1 MTYDSSFLIQ
11 SQMVK
16 VEYLPVFRE
25 QMFIFQAERY
35 QRLEELLNELMELH
49 QNDIE
54 VIKSQVSEQ
63 ESISHYQN
71 QESLRAF
78 RENLNMLETK
88 VNNLETLQVSVII
101 HNLQST
107 CFKKKLCHI

>member
-1 MTYDSSFLIQ
+1 
-11 SQMVK
+11 
-16 VEYLPVFRE
+16 
-25 QMFIFQAERY
+25 MFIFQAERY
-35 QRLEELLNELMELH
+35 QRLEEHLYELTELH
-49 QNDIE
+49 QNAIE
-54 VIKSQVSEQ
+54 AIKSQVSEQ

-101 HNLQST
+101 HNLQSS